1 MTGKNRIMIYGPKDD
16 GTYVVEF
23 SSGHEARGGGGRGL
37 GALTP
42 GPGTFSAVSHKTSI
56 LRSPAVAS
64 LMIVLISSVASRG
77 RFTAARAISNAMPMR
92 RMVSG
97 SKRWPSRNGRMGM
110 ACSLVTGGSAI
121 GLSATN
127 A

>member
-1 MTGKNRIMIYGPKDD
+1 MTGKNRIMTYDPKDD

-23 SSGHEARGGGGRGL
+23 SSGHEAGGGGGGGL
-37 GALTP
+37 GALTA

-64 LMIVLISSVASRG
+64 LMIVLAIISSVAWPG
-77 RFTAARAISNAMPMR
+77 RFTAARTISNAMPTR

-97 SKRWPSRNGRMGM
+97 SKRWPS
-110 ACSLVTGGSAI
+110 S
-121 GLSATN
+121 
-127 A
+127 